1 MPPPGAGVATPESPL
16 FEHATQA
23 IATIA
28 APIPLIHLAD
38 LIYLRLV

>member
-1 MPPPGAGVATPESPL
+1 MPPPGEGVATPESPL

-28 APIPLIHLAD
+28 AATRLIHLAD
-38 LIYLRLV
+38 MIYLRLV